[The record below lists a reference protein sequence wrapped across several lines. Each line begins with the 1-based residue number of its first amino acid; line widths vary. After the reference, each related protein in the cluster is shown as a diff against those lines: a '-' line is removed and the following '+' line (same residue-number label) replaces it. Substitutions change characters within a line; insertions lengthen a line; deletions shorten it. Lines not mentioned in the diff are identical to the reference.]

1 MIAIVVVT
9 LIAAGLSFLCSLMEA
24 AFYSIPP
31 SKIEELRRKGSRN
44 GERLARLRENVDEP
58 ISAILTL
65 NTFANTLGASVA
77 GALVAAQFPTFEP
90 AAAIYGIIFTIIIL
104 YISEIIPKTI
114 GVIYAPV
121 IAPRMSRLL
130 VWLIII
136 FLPFVRPASL
146 SRSRFRSALRKRHG
160 QAPTEQEILALA
172 QMGAEAGTILPDEA
186 RWAMN
191 ALRLNDVRV
200 KDLRTPRNAVFTLP
214 ADLPLNMVSKQS
226 KHWTFSRLPIVNNN
240 NPDEVE
246 GIVHRREVFDEL
258 VSRTPEELATRT
270 LRDLSRPAVFVPDST
285 RCNELLRKF
294 LDNRQQLIIVTDEYG
309 GMEGVI
315 ALEDVLEFIL
325 GEEIIDPHDKYADM
339 QEYARVLA
347 RGGSKSCSSAISRT
361 QPRKSPE
368 ISLVWDARTAEH
380 LPSDAGSG
388 WPVPADTIPWRG
400 PDE

>member
-9 LIAAGLSFLCSLMEA
+9 LLAAGISFLCSLMEA

-31 SKIEELRRKGSRN
+31 SKIEEMRRNGSRN

-58 ISAILTL
+58 IAAILTL
-65 NTFANTLGASVA
+65 NTCANTLGASVA
-77 GALVAAQFPTFEP
+77 GAMVAAQFPQFDA
-90 AAAIYGIIFTIIIL
+90 AAAIYGVAFTIIIL
-104 YISEIIPKTI
+104 YCSEIIPKTI
-114 GVIYAPV
+114 GVTYAST
-121 IAPRMSRLL
+121 IAPRASRLL
-130 VWLIII
+130 LWMIVVLK
-136 FLPFVRPASL
+136 PFVLISQLITKR
-146 SRSRFRSALRKRHG
+146 LRREEEGNAH
-160 QAPTEQEILALA
+160 APTEQEILALA

-191 ALRLNDVRV
+191 ALRLNDVRA

-258 VSRTPEELATRT
+258 VARTPEELATRK
-270 LRDLSRPAVFVPDST
+270 LRDLARPAVFVPDST

-315 ALEDVLEFIL
+315 ALEDVLEFLL
-325 GEEIIDPHDKYADM
+325 GEEIVDPHDKHADM
-339 QEYARVLA
+339 QDYARLLA
-347 RGGSKSCSSAISRT
+347 RRRLEKLQQRSGAGDATPKT
-361 QPRKSPE
+361 PRK
-368 ISLVWDARTAEH
+368 
-380 LPSDAGSG
+380 
-388 WPVPADTIPWRG
+388 
-400 PDE
+400 

>member
-1 MIAIVVVT
+1 VLAIVVVT
-9 LIAAGLSFLCSLMEA
+9 VLAASLSFLCSLMEA

-31 SKIEELRRKGSRN
+31 SKIEEMRRKGDRN
-44 GERLARLRENVDEP
+44 GVRLAKLRENVDEP

-65 NTFANTLGASVA
+65 NTFANTLGAAVA
-77 GALVAAQFPTFEP
+77 GAMVAAQFPRFEA
-90 AAAIYGIIFTIIIL
+90 AAAIYGVIFTIIIL
-104 YISEIIPKTI
+104 YIAEIIPKTI
-114 GVIYAPV
+114 GVTYSHRVAPS
-121 IAPRMSRLL
+121 MSRFL

-136 FLPFVRPASL
+136 FLPFVRISQQITK
-146 SRSRFRSALRKRHG
+146 RFRQVEEKHPH
-160 QAPTEQEILALA
+160 APTEQEILALA

-191 ALRLNDVRV
+191 ALRLNDVRA

-214 ADLPLNMVSKQS
+214 ADLPLSMISKQS
-226 KHWTFSRLPIVNNN
+226 RHWTFSRLPIVNNN

-258 VSRTPEELATRT
+258 VSRKPEELARKT
-270 LRDLSRPAVFVPDST
+270 LRDLAKPAVFVPDST

-315 ALEDVLEFIL
+315 SLEDVLEFLL

-339 QEYARVLA
+339 QEYARLLA
-347 RGGSKSCSSAISRT
+347 RRRMEKLQQRGT
-361 QPRKSPE
+361 EP
-368 ISLVWDARTAEH
+368 DARGKK
-380 LPSDAGSG
+380 PRD
-388 WPVPADTIPWRG
+388 
-400 PDE
+400 

>member
-1 MIAIVVVT
+1 MLAIAIVT
-9 LIAAGLSFLCSLMEA
+9 FLAAFLSFLCSLMEA

-31 SKIEELRRKGSRN
+31 SKIEELRRNGDRN
-44 GERLARLRENVDEP
+44 GERLARLREDVDEP

-65 NTFANTLGASVA
+65 NTAANTLGASVA
-77 GALVAAQFPTFEP
+77 GALVANEFPTFEA
-90 AAAIYGIIFTIIIL
+90 AAAIYGLIFTVIIL
-104 YISEIIPKTI
+104 FVSEIIPKTL

-121 IAPRMSRLL
+121 VAPRMSRFL

-136 FLPFVRPASL
+136 FLPFVRMSQL
-146 SRSRFRSALRKRHG
+146 VTRRLRPQEEKTS

-172 QMGAEAGTILPDEA
+172 QMGAEAGTLLPDEA

-191 ALRLNDVRV
+191 ALRLNDVRA

-214 ADLPLNMVSKQS
+214 ADLPLNMISRQS
-226 KHWTFSRLPIVNNN
+226 KHWTFSRLPVVNNN
-240 NPDEVE
+240 NPDEVV

-258 VSRTPEELATRT
+258 VSRSPEELGQRT

-294 LDNRQQLIIVTDEYG
+294 LDNRQQIIIVTDEYG

-315 ALEDVLEFIL
+315 SLEDVLEFLL

-339 QEYARVLA
+339 QEYARMLA
-347 RGGSKSCSSAISRT
+347 RRRLEKLQQRSDDGDAIGKK
-361 QPRKSPE
+361 PG
-368 ISLVWDARTAEH
+368 D
-380 LPSDAGSG
+380 
-388 WPVPADTIPWRG
+388 
-400 PDE
+400 